1 MDIKR
6 ATLYYQRKININKK
20 QKELRIRKK
29 IEDISRE
36 HPYYGYRRIT
46 AQLRRGEVIINRKKV
61 LKIMQ
66 EIDIQGRIKRK
77 YIITTNSKHH
87 NKIYSNLIK
96 DKELPGIN
104 QVWCADIIY
113 IRILNGFVYLAAI
126 IDIYS
131 RKIVGYAIGK
141 TLSPKLAIAALKM
154 AIATRNT
161 DNLIHHS
168 DQGIQYTCKD
178 YIKILKDNGI
188 RISMTRKGNPYD
200 NAFAE
205 SLFKTIKQK
214 EVYLWQY
221 ETFSDVIEMCLWKQ
235 WKKIRTRY
243 RNLIKLVLPDWAALR
258 LANTRKAFWH
268 IASDSLNSALSNT
281 YWANLGLMSLTYRYC
296 EIRSTL

>member
-1 MDIKR
+1 MGIKR
-6 ATLYYQRKININKK
+6 STLYYQRKINIHKK

-46 AQLRRGEVIINRKKV
+46 AQLRRDKLIVNHKKV
-61 LKIMQ
+61 LKIMK
-66 EIDIQGRIKRK
+66 ELGIQGRIKRK
-77 YIITTNSKHH
+77 YMTTTNSRH
-87 NKIYSNLIK
+87 NNRTYPNLIK
-96 DKELPGIN
+96 DKKLTGIN
-104 QVWCADIIY
+104 QVWCADITY

-141 TLSPKLAIAALKM
+141 TLSSELAIAALKM

-168 DQGIQYTCKD
+168 DRGIQYTCKD

-188 RISMTRKGNPYD
+188 RISMSGKGNPYD

-205 SLFKTIKQK
+205 SLFKTIKQE

-221 ETFSDVIEMCLWKQ
+221 ETFSDVIERIPYFIEDVYNRKRLHSSLG
-235 WKKIRTRY
+235 Y
-243 RNLIKLVLPDWAALR
+243 RPPEEYER
-258 LANTRKAFWH
+258 LLAE
-268 IASDSLNSALSNT
+268 NSSREC
-281 YWANLGLMSLTYRYC
+281 MVC
-296 EIRSTL
+296 